1 MPKIKGDKELYKNVK
16 KFAEKAGYASVEE
29 FLEHLLEKV
38 VNTPEAGENDEDLL
52 RRLQGLGYIS

>member
-1 MPKIKGDKELYKNVK
+1 MPKIKVDKELYKNVK

-38 VNTPEAGENDEDLL
+38 VNTPETGENDEDLL